1 MCCINKGRVC
11 WSFPPTPSIFWE
23 KKKKSLLSLRNE
35 VWLRQS
41 SPPLLSWVLVYVCVC
56 FLFISPISLAF
67 SRGYS
72 HPSSNLQRISSKDQL
87 VPRIGYFPR
96 TQGGFH
102 RKSMAA
108 YFPLYCGF
116 LCGLTWPQPYQSILQ
131 SCFHSDVPL
140 YKQRKLVEGQCQT
153 ACHILFSIC
162 WNQVYSVLLRTQ
174 APFELHN
181 AFQEFYQARNAGL
194 HVAIKK

>member
-1 MCCINKGRVC
+1 MAQAVIPTSSILSSGMYCVC
-11 WSFPPTPSIFWE
+11 
-23 KKKKSLLSLRNE
+23 
-35 VWLRQS
+35 
-41 SPPLLSWVLVYVCVC
+41 VCVC
-56 FLFISPISLAF
+56 FLFRSTISLAF

-72 HPSSNLQRISSKDQL
+72 HPSSNPQRISSREQL
-87 VPRIGYFPR
+87 VPCIGCFPQ

-116 LCGLTWPQPYQSILQ
+116 LCRLTWPRPYQAIPQ
-131 SCFHSDVPL
+131 SYFHSDVPL

-162 WNQVYSVLLRTQ
+162 WNQVYSVLLRNLGS
-174 APFELHN
+174 FW
-181 AFQEFYQARNAGL
+181 
-194 HVAIKK
+194 VAQCISGVLSGEKCRTSRCY